1 MPIKSYAIFSD
12 NNNLKCLERLFV
24 DKTKNFK
31 KRFLIHLNANKR
43 HIMHKARLRAAIS
56 VKTEE

>member
-1 MPIKSYAIFSD
+1 MQYSATTIT
-12 NNNLKCLERLFV
+12 LKFIERLFV
-24 DKTKNFK
+24 DKTKNFQK

>member
-1 MPIKSYAIFSD
+1 MQYSATTIT
-12 NNNLKCLERLFV
+12 LKFIERLFI